1 MKSNKARQIMIFQ
14 KKYKSNPLGE
24 KICVDQIFILNNVN
38 CKNIVRNNDVMFIS
52 PSISWVKCIFF
63 CLSLFVD
70 RLYLVDQNTWI
81 VNNCEFEV
89 YLVDKW
95 SPINWEKSSY
105 D

>member
-1 MKSNKARQIMIFQ
+1 MKSNKARHIMIFQ

-63 CLSLFVD
+63 AYLCL
-70 RLYLVDQNTWI
+70 WI
-81 VNNCEFEV
+81 DYIWWIKIHE
-89 YLVDKW
+89 
-95 SPINWEKSSY
+95 
-105 D
+105 